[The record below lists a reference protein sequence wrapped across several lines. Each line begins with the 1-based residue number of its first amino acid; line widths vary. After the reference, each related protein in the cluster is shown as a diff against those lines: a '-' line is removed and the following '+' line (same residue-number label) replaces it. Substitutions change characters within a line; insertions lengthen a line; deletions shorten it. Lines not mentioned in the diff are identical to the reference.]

1 MQHSADGRSVVAI
14 RWVSLTMVGITG
26 LLIAGIAA
34 VYLNLWFDR
43 PALIA
48 IIEAEILTAGTPY
61 RLTDSIAAAWLFIAA
76 LPTALSI
83 WGLWNALNL
92 FLGYKEGAVF
102 TEIAGRRLKYMGVAL
117 AMTPPAQIVMTAA
130 TSVLLTM
137 HNQAGQRQL
146 TISMTETHLV
156 VGVAGAMLLVIGWV
170 LTEAARLAED
180 NRQIV

>member
-1 MQHSADGRSVVAI
+1 MQYPADDRPLAAI
-14 RWVSLTMVGITG
+14 RWVSLAMVGITG
-26 LLIAGIAA
+26 LLMAGIAA

-43 PALIA
+43 PTLIA
-48 IIEAEILTAGTPY
+48 IIETEILTAGTPY
-61 RLTDSIAAAWLFIAA
+61 RLSDSIAAAWLSIAV
-76 LPTALSI
+76 LPTALSL
-83 WGLWNALNL
+83 WGLWNALKL
-92 FLGYKEGAVF
+92 FLGYREGAVF
-102 TEIAGRRLKYMGVAL
+102 TEIAGRRLKYMGIAL
-117 AMTPPAQIVMTAA
+117 AMTPLAQVMMTAA

-137 HNQAGQRQL
+137 HNQVGQRQL